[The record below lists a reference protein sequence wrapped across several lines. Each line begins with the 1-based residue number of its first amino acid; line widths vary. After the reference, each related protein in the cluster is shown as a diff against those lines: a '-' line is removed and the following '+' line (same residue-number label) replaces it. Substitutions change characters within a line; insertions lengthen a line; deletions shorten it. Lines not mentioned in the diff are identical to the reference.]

1 MRKLLFS
8 IILIIGTISC
18 SSKIDYQ
25 KTINA
30 IESNQNLFNN
40 NYSLYGKANLFFD
53 DSVQYFYFEN
63 DTIEYVKVFKSKFL
77 DDYKN
82 IIKNYEHFPAKV
94 SFYKYKNFYSIKV
107 QYIENN
113 VVQTDSLPV
122 NNHPA
127 LSKLFFDSKKKTDF
141 YKNNQ
146 IVGFYFNKKLETK
159 TYRLSNYNKLFY
171 TKSLENKNSYEF
183 QNEYKISQKLKDN
196 WYLLERIE

>member
-40 NYSLYGKANLFFD
+40 NYSLHGKANLFFD

-107 QYIENN
+107 QYIE
-113 VVQTDSLPV
+113 
-122 NNHPA
+122 
-127 LSKLFFDSKKKTDF
+127 DSKKKTDF
-141 YKNNQ
+141 YKNIQ